1 MARGDP
7 WVPQVRYPD
16 LASIMANASTAR
28 ANEARVEQ
36 MRINREQDLAKA
48 EAEKDRQLQLM
59 GARQEA
65 IKGNVNP
72 LAQISPKEAF
82 QFTGE
87 ARAVEAHL
95 EAQENRREQTFERIR
110 KRRVAKEKAT
120 LEEMSTALAEIRAAP
135 PERQLQ
141 TYMDVRARLFRMAKD
156 GVIDADPRKMPHPK
170 QDPLAVQ
177 EKFMN
182 DEWLSDTEK
191 LYNDSLAMHADDEKF
206 VGLQNAAARE
216 MGYIHTGQAMVEKPQ
231 EFNKTFEKL
240 AKLQKSEVSL
250 KVGFE
255 REKATKP
262 VQSKLQTKLSEEQDL
277 MSQVDLLME
286 MYDPKFTTWTGK
298 GEQWLKRTIEASSQV
313 GQRALSAEDKQSL
326 EKYTQWKQQ
335 AEQIFSAYR
344 KQITGAQAA
353 MQEISYLRENMI
365 NKDLSD
371 SEFRGA
377 IKLLKEKMARGM
389 RLKRRLLR
397 EGFDISELGPNAT
410 DEERKQFA
418 EAQRRADGMWT
429 SGDDFN
435 SREDRQATLQELKIQ
450 GIPPD
455 KALDMLKQWGYVK

>member
-1 MARGDP
+1 MARGNP

-16 LASIMANASTAR
+16 LASIMANASAAR
-28 ANEARVEQ
+28 ANEARMDQ
-36 MRINREQDLAKA
+36 MRFNREQELAKA

-65 IKGNVNP
+65 MKGNVNP
-72 LAQISPKEAF
+72 LAEISPKEAF

-87 ARAVEAHL
+87 ARAVEAHR
-95 EAQENRREQTFERIR
+95 EMQESRREQTFERIR
-110 KRRVAKEKAT
+110 KRRMAKEKAT
-120 LEEMSTALAEIRAAP
+120 LEEMGTALAEIRAAP

-141 TYMDVRARLFRMAKD
+141 TYMDVRARLLRMAKD
-156 GVIDADPRKMPHPK
+156 GVIDADPRKMPHPQ

-182 DEWLSDTEK
+182 DEWLADTEK
-191 LYNDSLAMHADDEKF
+191 LYNDSLAMHADDERF
-206 VGLQNAAARE
+206 AGLQNAAARE
-216 MGYIHTGQAMVEKPQ
+216 MGYIHTGQAMVEKPE
-231 EFNKTFEKL
+231 EFNRAFERL

-250 KVGFE
+250 RVGFE
-255 REKATKP
+255 KEGATKP
-262 VQSKLQTKLSEEQDL
+262 VRSKLQTKLSEQQDL
-277 MSQVDLLME
+277 MGQVDLLME
-286 MYDPKFTTWTGK
+286 KYDPKFTTWTGK
-298 GEQWLKRTIEASSQV
+298 GEQWIKRTIERSSQL
-313 GQRALSAEDKQSL
+313 GQSALSAEDKQNL

-353 MQEISYLRENMI
+353 MQEINYLRENMI

-377 IKLLKEKMARGM
+377 VKLLKEKMARGM

-397 EGFDISELGPNAT
+397 EGFDISELGPGAT
-410 DEERKQFA
+410 DEERRQFA
-418 EAQRRADGMWT
+418 EAQRRADSMWT

-435 SREDRQATLQELKIQ
+435 SREDRQATLQELKTQ
-450 GIPPD
+450 GVPPD